1 MYHRRYDKVFLML
14 RQETAGYAIGKR
26 PPWGSCIMELKN
38 GTGRLTVTVQ
48 GLRPMRY
55 AVYLLAGEESIF
67 CGELHPEPHEGSC
80 EMRWEFDPDAVGE
93 GQCAEDF
100 HTVLILA
107 EDEKGSV
114 SAPLTAYFGE
124 RRDWKR
130 SFPPRKTA
138 PPKEMPPQKKP
149 PEETPMQ
156 KKPLAEVQLQAAE
169 TAILPQKQEKPH
181 QAVHAPTEKEQSQG
195 YHGSFQG
202 LLAKFRRELENL
214 EETGILTQEETSA
227 IRAVGAE
234 RSADSKEEEKAEQ
247 REDVPEEQRE
257 EQKEEAENAPKQNE
271 ARHDFFAGNQE
282 LEPFGDG
289 VPWKCLFL
297 EELTLLSQI
306 PLKWQKEFFFLLPYR
321 RYHHLILR
329 EAENGLWLGLPGV
342 YHAEEAQEAQTF
354 GFREFRRVEGDW
366 GYWLSFLEWEG

>member
-38 GTGRLTVTVQ
+38 GTGRLMLTVQ
-48 GLRPMRY
+48 GLRPLRY

-67 CGELHPEPHEGSC
+67 CGELHPERSEGRC
-80 EMRWEFDPDAVGE
+80 ELKWEFNPDAVGE
-93 GQCAEDF
+93 GHRAEEF

-130 SFPPRKTA
+130 TFHPRKTA
-138 PPKEMPPQKKP
+138 PQTKRRETPPQEKA
-149 PEETPMQ
+149 PEEI
-156 KKPLAEVQLQAAE
+156 QLQAAE
-169 TAILPQKQEKPH
+169 TAVLPKKQEKQS

-214 EETGILTQEETSA
+214 EETGILTQEETA
-227 IRAVGAE
+227 NIRAVGKETPAE
-234 RSADSKEEEKAEQ
+234 SKNEEKAEQ
-247 REDVPEEQRE
+247 EKQTEEQT
-257 EQKEEAENAPKQNE
+257 KPAEDAQEKNE
-271 ARHDFFAGNQE
+271 KLHNFFAGNRE

-329 EAENGLWLGLPGV
+329 EEDNGFRLGLPGV
-342 YHAEEAQEAQTF
+342 YTAEESQEAQTF
-354 GFREFRRVEGDW
+354 GFREFRRVDGDW
-366 GYWLSFLEWEG
+366 GYWLSFLEREG